1 MPSGNGVKR
10 DNPTSFDIGDNIVGA
25 KGFGLIVSLAGGL
38 VYLSIAVLIGYIIYT
53 WDKRHDK

>member
-1 MPSGNGVKR
+1 MN
-10 DNPTSFDIGDNIVGA
+10 A
-25 KGFGLIVSLAGGL
+25 KSFGLIVSLAGGL